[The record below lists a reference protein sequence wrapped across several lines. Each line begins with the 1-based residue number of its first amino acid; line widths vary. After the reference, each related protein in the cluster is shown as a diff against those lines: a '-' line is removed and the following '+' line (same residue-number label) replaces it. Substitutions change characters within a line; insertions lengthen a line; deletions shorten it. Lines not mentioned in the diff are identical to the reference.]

1 MLATFLGCS
10 GTTISS
16 KDTTKIMDSYKREV
30 RVPTDVQRVATVGC
44 ATRLVVYA
52 GAVDKLVAITEMDRP
67 SELRPYTI
75 AYEEEFKNLPTTN
88 DGNHLNSTTVDEEKM
103 LEIKPD
109 VIISSRSA
117 DECEK
122 LQEHIKIPV
131 IGVDAQGDLLD
142 DQYASSIQIVGLACG
157 TSEHANQLIGYARG
171 IYNELYNVTKPTSPR
186 VYRGAINY
194 KGSKDLTGTY
204 SEFNVYK
211 TISAT
216 NVADNPNIKGAY
228 DTTLEQILA

>member
-75 AYEEEFKNLPTTN
+75 AYEEEFKELPTTN
-88 DGNHLNSTTVDEEKM
+88 NGNHLNSTTIDEEKM

-131 IGVDAQGDLLD
+131 IGIDAQGDLLD

-157 TSEHANQLIGYARG
+157 TSEHANQLI
-171 IYNELYNVTKPTSPR
+171 
-186 VYRGAINY
+186 
-194 KGSKDLTGTY
+194 
-204 SEFNVYK
+204 
-211 TISAT
+211 
-216 NVADNPNIKGAY
+216 
-228 DTTLEQILA
+228 